1 MPFKHLIIVL
11 RYNVGKIHLNTWQY
25 GFNSVI
31 EFCSAMH
38 RMCMEKGLGIV
49 VVGFPATPI
58 IQSRAR
64 LCVSAAHTK
73 EMLDKVRTN
82 NVMSFQKDGRPLS
95 SLVVYD

>member
-1 MPFKHLIIVL
+1 M
-11 RYNVGKIHLNTWQY
+11 
-25 GFNSVI
+25 I
-31 EFCSAMH
+31 EFCSAMN

-58 IQSRAR
+58 IESRAR

-82 NVMSFQKDGRPLS
+82 NVMSFQKDGKPLS

>member
-1 MPFKHLIIVL
+1 M
-11 RYNVGKIHLNTWQY
+11 
-25 GFNSVI
+25 I
-31 EFCSAMH
+31 EFCSAMN

-58 IQSRAR
+58 IESRAR

-82 NVMSFQKDGRPLS
+82 NFMSFQKDGKPLS